1 LFERIWQSLRVCK
14 SNLPVAGMNTLRTL
28 TRINQ
33 MKFARTCIALA
44 AIVAPGKN
52 LRTNQAGALFALNK
66 LAQSN

>member
-1 LFERIWQSLRVCK
+1 MGVERDASDYE
-14 SNLPVAGMNTLRTL
+14 PHAAGMNTLRTL

-52 LRTNQAGALFALNK
+52 LRTNHAGALFALNK

>member
-1 LFERIWQSLRVCK
+1 MIE
-14 SNLPVAGMNTLRTL
+14 MDTLRAL

-44 AIVAPGKN
+44 AIIAPGKN
-52 LRTNQAGALFALNK
+52 PRTNHAGALFALNK